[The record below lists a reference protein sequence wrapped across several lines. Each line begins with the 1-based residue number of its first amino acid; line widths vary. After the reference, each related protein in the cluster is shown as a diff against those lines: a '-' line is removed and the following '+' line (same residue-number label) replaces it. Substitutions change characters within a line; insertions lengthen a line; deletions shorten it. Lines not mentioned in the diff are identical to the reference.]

1 MFKRLGNS
9 EPWDGAKTLH
19 ELVDFNGCEE
29 MKGITGDF
37 KLNIINIDAIQN
49 GDELFHN
56 RDVKDVVNLYQKR
69 NDKIAFKEYIDTQ
82 KIFDHES
89 IEVVTEMVTSK
100 ELKEYMQT
108 NKENKGGNLDMCKA
122 ITDLIED
129 GRKEGE
135 NTLANLIVKLSSL
148 GKNDD
153 IVKVSTDEA
162 YREQLYIQYGF
173 KKAEKEA

>member
-1 MFKRLGNS
+1 
-9 EPWDGAKTLH
+9 
-19 ELVDFNGCEE
+19 
-29 MKGITGDF
+29 
-37 KLNIINIDAIQN
+37 
-49 GDELFHN
+49 
-56 RDVKDVVNLYQKR
+56 
-69 NDKIAFKEYIDTQ
+69 
-82 KIFDHES
+82 
-89 IEVVTEMVTSK
+89 
-100 ELKEYMQT
+100 MQT

-129 GRKEGE
+129 GTKEGE

-173 KKAEKEA
+173 KKAEKEAL